1 MRASKTI
8 KLKLVCVA
16 IPMCLCSPAWGASC
30 WKQAAVRYGI
40 PAPLLVAIAR
50 VESNLNPA
58 ALNRVGNAKNGSYD
72 IGLMQINSSH
82 LPTLT
87 KYGISEH
94 DLYDAC
100 TNIHVGA
107 WILAQNFQ
115 RNGATWNAVG
125 ANNAAC
131 TRLKGDACLKARMQY
146 AWRIYRQLETIRQ
159 NPLPPSN
166 PETRRL
172 PGSLLV
178 DASPILS
185 SGGMP

>member
-1 MRASKTI
+1 MMFVGTTAM
-8 KLKLVCVA
+8 
-16 IPMCLCSPAWGASC
+16 MCLCSPAWGASC

-50 VESNLNPA
+50 VESNLNPDA
-58 ALNRVGNAKNGSYD
+58 VSRVGNAKGGSYD
-72 IGLMQINSSH
+72 IGMMQINSSH
-82 LPTLT
+82 LPTLA

-131 TRLKGDACLKARMQY
+131 TRLKGDACLKARMKY

-159 NPLPPSN
+159 DPP
-166 PETRRL
+166 PPTYPQTRRL
-172 PGSLLV
+172 AGSLLV
-178 DASPILS
+178 DASPLRS